1 MDQYGSN
8 KAMIYELRTGR
19 GRVGGRM
26 ITFGA
31 RSRLNMVRAA
41 SKRSGHCL
49 YHSEMV
55 AQVSVCLF
63 TMHKHC
69 LHCPQRVDLFP
80 DACAGPGID

>member
-1 MDQYGSN
+1 
-8 KAMIYELRTGR
+8 
-19 GRVGGRM
+19 M

-31 RSRLNMVRAA
+31 RSRLDMVRAA

-63 TMHKHC
+63 TTHKHC
-69 LHCPQRVDLFP
+69 LHRLRRVDLCS
-80 DACAGPGID
+80 DGRAGAKGAIANR